1 MQKDWA
7 RTVPVGV
14 EKTKQILEIHRR
26 QIRRTECGEESG
38 RKLRF
43 LEMRTGWMLGGAVND
58 TGTQERNRLGRPR
71 GLPSF

>member
-26 QIRRTECGEESG
+26 QIRRTECGERSLRESLG
-38 RKLRF
+38 F
-43 LEMRTGWMLGGAVND
+43 WYENWVDVGWGYL
-58 TGTQERNRLGRPR
+58 
-71 GLPSF
+71 